1 MKPEI
6 PTFVVTGQPNEGKT
20 SVMSTFTE
28 DDTARIEPL
37 PGTTTEARR
46 YAIRVDDREVL
57 SFYDTPGFQQPGAV
71 LDWFRETGAG
81 MPNPALAFVEE
92 FRNTKRFP
100 DESEIFRPIAEGAAI
115 VHVVDATRPVREVD
129 RQEIEI
135 LRLCGNPRIALI
147 NLKSEE
153 DAFVDA
159 WQNLLSRDFNLRR
172 KFHPHRSTFADR
184 MALLEAIKLV
194 IQDWEPEI
202 ERTRQALLEDRKRR
216 TREAADEVLDFLRA
230 AVGMRERELLTASA
244 NAQELAPRLKRRL
257 EERLREME
265 QKFREKQRRL
275 FRHSG
280 ERWTQ
285 PEPLEADVFSKEVW
299 RLFGLSQQQL
309 ALAGA
314 VMGGATGG
322 AVDLLVGGT
331 SLAAFALGGAVIGG
345 AAAWFGAEQAV
356 KVDLPDVQLG
366 PVRLGTRK
374 LGGRHAEA
382 RVDVRSN
389 LPWILLDRAL
399 LYTEVCMTW
408 AHGRRETNVPL
419 RRTSN
424 AKAGVAS
431 ALSRAERK
439 EVASFF
445 ADASKGNTDGA
456 TEHERE
462 VRRCLIDLLE
472 QVDRS

>member
-1 MKPEI
+1 
-6 PTFVVTGQPNEGKT
+6 
-20 SVMSTFTE
+20 MSTFTE
-28 DDTARIEPL
+28 DDSAKIDVL

-46 YAIRVDDREVL
+46 YAIQVDRREVL

-71 LDWFRETGAG
+71 LEWFRNTGSK

-92 FRNTKRFP
+92 FRNTKQFP

-147 NLKSEE
+147 NLKGEE
-153 DAFVDA
+153 DTFLED
-159 WQNLLSRDFNLRR
+159 WQALLSRDFNLRR

-184 MALLEAIKLV
+184 IALLDAIKIV
-194 IQDWEPEI
+194 IQDWEGEI
-202 ERTRQALLEDRKRR
+202 VKTRQALIEDRERR
-216 TREAADEVLDFLRA
+216 IRDAADAVLDFLRTSLEY
-230 AVGMRERELLTASA
+230 RERELLTSRAE
-244 NAQELAPRLKRRL
+244 AQELAPKLKSRL
-257 EERLREME
+257 EEHLRKME
-265 QKFREKQRRL
+265 QEFRRGQRRI
-275 FRHSG
+275 FRHSS

-299 RLFGLSQQQL
+299 RLFGLSQHQL
-309 ALAGA
+309 SIAGA
-314 VMGGATGG
+314 IMGGAAGG

-331 SLAAFALGGAVIGG
+331 SLAAFALGGAAIGG
-345 AAAWFGAEQAV
+345 AAAWFGSEQAV
-356 KVDLPDVQLG
+356 KVDLPDVRFGPLSLG
-366 PVRLGTRK
+366 SRK

-419 RRTSN
+419 NQTSN

-431 ALSRAERK
+431 GLSSEERK
-439 EVASFF
+439 QVAAFF
-445 ADASKGNTDGA
+445 SETSKGNQDA
-456 TEHERE
+456 SIDHERN
-462 VRRCLIDLLE
+462 VRRCLIELL
-472 QVDRS
+472 QKVDGVRE